1 MRKVPLT
8 LARRHLDQFVKTVSM
23 GDPLIITRRG
33 IEVAAL
39 VPPEK
44 AAELAALR
52 DMEKRAE

>member
-8 LARRHLDQFVKTVSM
+8 LARKHLDQLLETASK
-23 GDPLIITRRG
+23 GEPLIITRRG

-44 AAELAALR
+44 AAEPAAMRELQKSV
-52 DMEKRAE
+52 E